1 MSGHDRTKLKLLLYT
16 VPPGFLIDTAWM
28 KRHAISRQ
36 SMSAY
41 VKHGWL
47 ERVIQGVYRRPLS
60 PADPMPV
67 TEWKLPLLSAQWI
80 MGYRFHVGSL
90 SALQLRG
97 HQHYL
102 QLGEERPISLYG
114 ADTPL
119 WLTRLQ
125 TDVRFVRRNDT
136 LFGNMTG
143 VEDSEF
149 SLSAERDADLAL
161 SPWRWPIRMSS
172 PERAILEALDE
183 LPTHESYHA
192 VDVVFESLVNLRPK
206 LLTTLLRECRSVKV
220 KRLFFVYA
228 DKHAHAWRKHVDVSK
243 VDMGRGDRALTPGG
257 RLHPNYH
264 ITVPADLLPR
274 EAEVGA

>member
-1 MSGHDRTKLKLLLYT
+1 MSGQDRAKLKFLLQT
-16 VPPGFLIDTAWM
+16 VPPGFLVDAAWM

-41 VKHGWL
+41 VKQGWL
-47 ERVIQGVYRRPLS
+47 ERVAQGVYRRPLS
-60 PADPMPV
+60 PADSMPF
-67 TEWKLPLLSAQWI
+67 TEWRLPLLSAQWL

-149 SLSAERDADLAL
+149 SLSVERDADLAL
-161 SPWRWPIRMSS
+161 SPWRWPVRMSS

-183 LPTHESYHA
+183 LPTHESFHA

-206 LLTTLLRECRSVKV
+206 LLTALLRECRSVKV
-220 KRLFFVYA
+220 KRLFFIYA

-243 VDMGRGDRALTPGG
+243 IDMGRGDRALTPGG
-257 RLHPNYH
+257 RLHPIYH
-264 ITVPADLLPR
+264 LTVPADLLPK